1 MNKDLLHHSLSI
13 VDLPD
18 DGLTVRF
25 YDILFERYPGVKP
38 MFSRDTRQQ
47 ASMLR
52 TAIVSVLDHLDDEKW
67 LASTL
72 GSLGAR
78 HATMGVTEPM
88 YAAVT
93 ECMVAAMS
101 EIGGDDWT
109 PEMSR
114 EWTGA
119 LNAVAGLM
127 LAGYPA
133 RDTGAA

>member
-1 MNKDLLHHSLSI
+1 MNKNLLLHSLTL

-25 YDILFERYPGVKP
+25 YDILFERYPAVKP
-38 MFSRDTRQQ
+38 MFSRGTRQQ
-47 ASMLR
+47 AAMLR
-52 TAIVSVLDHLDDEKW
+52 TAIVSVLDHLDDEEW

-72 GSLGAR
+72 GALGAR
-78 HATMGVTEPM
+78 HAGMGVTEPM

-101 EIGGDDWT
+101 EIGGTAWT
-109 PEMSR
+109 PAMSD

-119 LNAVAGLM
+119 LTAVAGLM
-127 LAGYPA
+127 MSGYPDA
-133 RDTGAA
+133 ETGAA